1 MPSRL
6 YTDSATGRLAGDISD
21 TDTTIILEP
30 GQGTNFPLPAAG
42 DWAILTLE
50 AVNGDKERVRQT
62 ARSGDQLTVERG
74 AEGTTALPFVA
85 GSRCEL
91 RLTSS
96 AFSDL
101 AQVQG
106 DESIT
111 GQWEFTLTPGG
122 IGMDAF
128 PRRAVDEE
136 ITGEWDFQG
145 PVTFATA
152 TFSGPSTFTQPATF
166 QSTVNLNNVV
176 NVNGSLG
183 GPGMDGVFAQN
194 AADET
199 ITGTWTFTQ
208 EPTFPAVGGGLIP
221 PGAIIPFAGTAPPT
235 GWLACNGQAVSR
247 TTYAALFAAIGTVWG
262 TGDGSTTFNLP
273 NLTNEFIRG
282 SGGVGVGG
290 AEAAQMPAHRH
301 TVANRPGGNV
311 GWSPL
316 NCQGPWG
323 NSPDTAPITWG
334 GGGGANFQSV
344 TPLNSGPV
352 NTETGENRPQNK
364 RVLFIIKA

>member
-30 GQGTNFPLPAAG
+30 GQGTNFPLPSAG

-62 ARSGDQLTVERG
+62 ARSGDQLTVQRG
-74 AEGTTALPFVA
+74 VEGTTALPFVA

-96 AFSDL
+96 AFNDL

-128 PRRAVDEE
+128 PRRDVAETIGGD
-136 ITGEWDFQG
+136 WDFTG
-145 PVTFATA
+145 VLTFGQASFTGS
-152 TFSGPSTFTQPATF
+152 TTFTQPATF

-183 GPGMDGVFAQN
+183 GPGMDGVYAQN
-194 AADET
+194 AEDET
-199 ITGTWTFTQ
+199 ITGSWTFTQ
-208 EPTFPAVGGGLIP
+208 EPTFPSTGGGLIP
-221 PGAIIPFAGTAPPT
+221 PGSIIPFAGTSAPT
-235 GWLACNGQAVSR
+235 GWLVCNGAAVSR
-247 TTYAALFAAIGTVWG
+247 TQYAALFAAISTTWG
-262 TGDGSTTFNLP
+262 AGDGSTTFNLP

-282 SGGVGVGG
+282 SGSAGVGA
-290 AEAAQMPAHRH
+290 AEAANMPTHRH
-301 TVANRPGGNV
+301 ATAAMLGQVSVAWGPTSWPYGAAPGE
-311 GWSPL
+311 PAIQ
-316 NCQGPWG
+316 C
-323 NSPDTAPITWG
+323 G
-334 GGGGANFQSV
+334 GGGGANLSSF
-344 TPLNSGPV
+344 TPRNSGDP
-352 NTETGENRPQNK
+352 NTVSGENRPQNK